1 MESGRGKME
10 RGEARMARW
19 CCLLLIVLLL
29 GACGKP
35 PAPPTP
41 VPPTSIPRTPTPV
54 PATDEE
60 AILQLLAAEGE
71 GVVQQDIERL
81 MEIWAEDGVVMDAR
95 HTPDDTSDDLTWRGR
110 DAIRQRYVT
119 LVFPGNP
126 SAAGATDVQLII
138 EGDTAEALAT
148 TRIGTEVAPGGDR
161 WTFARRGGRWFITS
175 LTYNLEPG

>member
-1 MESGRGKME
+1 MDR
-10 RGEARMARW
+10 
-19 CCLLLIVLLL
+19 CCLTRWLSLPFLLL
-29 GACGKP
+29 MLAACVKP
-35 PAPPTP
+35 P
-41 VPPTSIPRTPTPV
+41 VPPTAVAVPTAVRTPTPV

-95 HTPDDTSDDLTWRGR
+95 HTPDDGSDDLTWRGR

-119 LVFPGNP
+119 LVFPGHP
-126 SAAGATDVQLII
+126 STAGAADVQLSI
-138 EGDTAEALAT
+138 EGDAAEALST
-148 TRIGTEVAPGGDR
+148 TRIGSEIAPGGDR
-161 WTFARRGGRWFITS
+161 WTFARREGRWLITS

>member
-1 MESGRGKME
+1 MIVH
-10 RGEARMARW
+10 RW
-19 CCLLLIVLLL
+19 CYLLVIVLVLT
-29 GACGKP
+29 ACGRP
-35 PAPPTP
+35 SAPPLPATP
-41 VPPTSIPRTPTPV
+41 TPLLRTPTPV

-81 MEIWAEDGVVMDAR
+81 MEIWAEDGVVIDAR
-95 HTPDDTSDDLTWRGR
+95 HTPDDPSDDLTWRGR

-126 SAAGATDVQLII
+126 EVAGATDVQLTI

-148 TRIGTEVAPGGDR
+148 TRIGAEVAPGGDR
-161 WTFARRGGRWFITS
+161 WTFAKRGGRWLITS
-175 LTYNLEPG
+175 LTYNLEPE